1 MKHSGLR
8 SNILALALLL
18 TATGAALLGSAPNA
32 EPLVVPKTAKPPVI
46 DGVLDDEAWA
56 SALKVS
62 EFMTF
67 QPDYG
72 RPPSQKSEGFL
83 TYDAENF
90 YFAMRCFDTEPDKI
104 KAAISKRDAIFGDD
118 YAAFLI
124 DTFNDSQSAFGFC
137 VNPLGIQGDGML
149 DINTNLDPSFDMVW
163 DSKGLISKPEG
174 CFTVEARVPLK
185 SIRFPGT
192 STLTMRVGFFRQLVR
207 ASEMSSFP
215 ALNPEKG
222 SVLGQTLVI
231 QVSGLKYKR
240 VVEIL
245 PALTHATRYAHSE
258 GTFRREESSTDF
270 SLTGKVGLTSDLTA
284 DATYNPDFSQVEAD
298 AGQVDVNLRY
308 ELYYPEKRPF
318 FLEGSELWLFSGNTE
333 DAPLA
338 MVVNTRTIINP
349 VFGLKL
355 GGKITPRD
363 TVAAIYA
370 RDELPDDE
378 VDEHPDF
385 AIFRL
390 KHALQGDSYLGGFY
404 TGHEFGKG
412 FNRFGGLDG
421 RFRLSNTSL
430 AAFHLFGS
438 WSRESGSE
446 QTDPGHALA
455 VNYNYSTRQVYV
467 DLGYQDISQNFRV
480 DTGYLT
486 RTGVRILAAMGMYT
500 FYPKS
505 EFFQRI
511 QPFYWSYHLYDTFD
525 RMFETINLFTL
536 RFYLPRST
544 MFRIDTLVGKEVF
557 AGGQFDRSSFGF
569 QLQSQVTKHLN
580 LYAFFRRGGAIYY
593 DPDDPYQGYGN
604 RAMAEAVFQPTENL
618 NFDLSLS
625 YADFFR
631 NSDKEKIYDYT
642 LIRSWNTYQLN
653 KYLFLRAIV
662 EYNTYRRR
670 LTIDALASFT
680 YIPGTVVYIGYGSA
694 LQKLEWDGADYVD
707 SDRFLETQR
716 GFFFKISYLWRL

>member
-1 MKHSGLR
+1 MKHR
-8 SNILALALLL
+8 RHRRAALALAGML
-18 TATGAALLGSAPNA
+18 AAGVTGLWGSALA
-32 EPLVVPKTAKPPVI
+32 SEPLVVRKTDKPPVI

-56 SALKVS
+56 SALKVVD
-62 EFMTF
+62 FKTF
-67 QPDYG
+67 QPDFG
-72 RPPSQKSEGFL
+72 RDPSQKSEGFL
-83 TYDAENF
+83 TYDAENI
-90 YFAMRCFDTEPDKI
+90 YFAMRCYDTEPDKI
-104 KAAISKRDAIFGDD
+104 KAAVSKRDAIFGDD

-124 DTFNDSQSAFGFC
+124 DTFNDTQSAFGFC

-149 DINTNLDPSFDMVW
+149 DINANLDTSLDMVW
-163 DSKGLISKPEG
+163 DSKGGIDKAAG
-174 CFTVEARVPLK
+174 CFTVEARIPLK
-185 SIRFPGT
+185 SIRFPGKAT
-192 STLTMRVGFFRQLVR
+192 ITMRVGFFRQLIR

-222 SVLGQTLVI
+222 SVLGQTLAI

-245 PALTHATRYAHSE
+245 PALTHSTRYAHSE
-258 GTFRREESSTDF
+258 GVFRREENATEF
-270 SLTGKVGLTSDLTA
+270 SMTGKVGLTSDLTA

-333 DAPLA
+333 EAPLA
-338 MVVNTRTIINP
+338 MVVNTRTVINP

-355 GGKITPRD
+355 GGKVTPRD
-363 TVAAIYA
+363 TLAAIYA
-370 RDELPDDE
+370 RDELPGDE

-385 AIFRL
+385 VILRL

-404 TGHEFGKG
+404 TDREFGKG

-430 AAFHLFGS
+430 TAFHLFGS
-438 WSRESGSE
+438 WSRESGSD
-446 QTDPGHALA
+446 QTNPGHALA
-455 VNYNYSTRQVYV
+455 VNYNYSTREVYV
-467 DLGYQDISQNFRV
+467 DLGYQDISQDFQV

-486 RTGVRILAAMGMYT
+486 RTGLRRLAAMGMYT

-505 EFFQRI
+505 DFFQRI

-525 RMFETINLFTL
+525 RMFETLNLFCL

-544 MFRIDTLVGKEVF
+544 MFRIDTILANEVF
-557 AGGQFDRSSFGF
+557 AGGRFDRSAIGF
-569 QLQSQVTKHLN
+569 QLGSQVTKHLN
-580 LYAFFRRGGAIYY
+580 LYAYFRRGGAIYY

-618 NFDLSLS
+618 NFDISLS

-631 NSDKEKIYDYT
+631 RSDKEKVYDYT
-642 LIRSWNTYQLN
+642 LIRSWNTYQVN

-670 LTIDALASFT
+670 LTLDALASFT
-680 YIPGTVVYIGYGSA
+680 YIPGTVVYVGYGSA
-694 LQKLEWDGADYVD
+694 FQKLEWDGQDYVD
-707 SDRFLETQR
+707 SDRFLETNR